1 MSSLG
6 YHYHFVMNKYDYY
19 RSNDS
24 ILQYK
29 KLYKFKSPKS
39 HQWYMVWVE
48 CYRHHFYAV
57 KFHLKNHRYSD
68 NKYRY
73 MTKLNEARQV
83 IHTCINIMLEIAME
97 DDLSSFGFIGA
108 NSIGESIKETKRF
121 QVYKILMATYF
132 SEEHFLHVQNV
143 NKSAYVMIRK
153 EMQRKRPEILDELN
167 DSFISEY
174 DYFE

>member
-1 MSSLG
+1 METLNLILTIVGILVSFFGLYSLVS
-6 YHYHFVMNKYDYY
+6 HFNGTLM
-19 RSNDS
+19 
-24 ILQYK
+24 K

-132 SEEHFLHVQNV
+132 SEEHF
-143 NKSAYVMIRK
+143 
-153 EMQRKRPEILDELN
+153 
-167 DSFISEY
+167 
-174 DYFE
+174 

>member
-1 MSSLG
+1 
-6 YHYHFVMNKYDYY
+6 
-19 RSNDS
+19 
-24 ILQYK
+24 
-29 KLYKFKSPKS
+29 
-39 HQWYMVWVE
+39 MVWVE

-132 SEEHFLHVQNV
+132 SEEHF
-143 NKSAYVMIRK
+143 
-153 EMQRKRPEILDELN
+153 
-167 DSFISEY
+167 
-174 DYFE
+174 